1 MNMPRLQMAAA
12 QDLRRLAKLIWRV
25 PHRLLLIVAPV
36 LRPIFLAREAA
47 ETVDSENAPDAELT

>member
-1 MNMPRLQMAAA
+1 MKMPPTTRLRMAAA

-25 PHRLLLIVAPV
+25 PIVAPA

-47 ETVDSENAPDAELT
+47 GTVDSENAPDAEPT